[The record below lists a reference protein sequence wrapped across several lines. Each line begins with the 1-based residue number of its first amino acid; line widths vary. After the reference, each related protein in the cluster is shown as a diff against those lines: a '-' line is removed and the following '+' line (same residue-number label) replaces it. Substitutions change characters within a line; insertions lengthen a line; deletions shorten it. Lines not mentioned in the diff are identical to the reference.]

1 MTIAYYPI
9 EPDVPPVSQVPVM
22 NQQTPVSVTQEPP
35 SSSSTEAMFHFQNE
49 TSECN
54 YLVLFFVVGVLFLA
68 FTDSMKRS

>member
-9 EPDVPPVSQVPVM
+9 EPDVPPVSQVPVT
-22 NQQTPVSVTQEPP
+22 QQNTPVVVTQDP
-35 SSSSTEAMFHFQNE
+35 SSSSMFQFQNE

-68 FTDSMKRS
+68 FTDSMRRSS